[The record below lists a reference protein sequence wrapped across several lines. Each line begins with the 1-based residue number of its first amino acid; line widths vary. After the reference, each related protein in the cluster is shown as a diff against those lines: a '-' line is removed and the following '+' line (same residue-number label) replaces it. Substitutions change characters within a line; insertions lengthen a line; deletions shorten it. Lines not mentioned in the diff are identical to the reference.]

1 MHRTGTLKAQS
12 QGSTIQKEEMDVL
25 SWGYEFES

>member
-1 MHRTGTLKAQS
+1 MHKTGTLKPQT

-25 SWGYEFES
+25 NWGYEFKS

>member
-1 MHRTGTLKAQS
+1 MQRTGTLKLQT

-25 SWGYEFES
+25 SWCYEFKS